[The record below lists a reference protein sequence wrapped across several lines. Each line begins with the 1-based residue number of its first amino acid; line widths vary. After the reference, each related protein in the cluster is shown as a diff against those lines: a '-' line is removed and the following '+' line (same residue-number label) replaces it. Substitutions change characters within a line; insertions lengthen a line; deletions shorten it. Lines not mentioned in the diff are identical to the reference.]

1 MTPRIPHRPVD
12 PVMLFFDLVY
22 VFLITEL
29 SGVVRAEPGWRGLA
43 RAAVLLALVYWQWVL
58 VTIQSSF
65 RDASTGKHRFVV
77 MLLMLIA
84 MVSAVALPRTFGD
97 RALPF
102 AATCWGSRLVITF
115 LLAHDENSRAFRM
128 DLDSS
133 LVQGPL
139 LVGGALLGGAGQA
152 VLWAAAALWEVTGPF
167 RHVRAMSAQ
176 RYDVGNIV
184 ERFSLLII
192 VALGETIVSIVTP
205 QAELERLSWSG
216 LGALA
221 AAFVLVGGI
230 WWAYFHHSY
239 DLIEHYIGH
248 ARTPFL
254 AVRTLLAYGHLV
266 LAAGLIALAV
276 GLHHV
281 MAEPL
286 HRVPAEP
293 AALLCGGVIVFFAM
307 FAVIRLRN
315 ARRVYRSRFAAC
327 LLCLLLIPVGTRVS
341 GTALV
346 GLLALVITAGCVW
359 ETLAP
364 ASAGVP
370 GREELADVAAR
381 A

>member
-58 VTIQSSF
+58 VTVQSSL
-65 RDASTGKHRFVV
+65 RDASTSRHRVVV

-115 LLAHDENSRAFRM
+115 LLARDENSRAFRM
-128 DLDSS
+128 DLASS

-139 LVGGALLGGAGQA
+139 LVGGALLGGAGQEA
-152 VLWAAAALWEVTGPF
+152 ILWAAAALWEVTGPF

-216 LGALA
+216 
-221 AAFVLVGGI
+221 
-230 WWAYFHHSY
+230 
-239 DLIEHYIGH
+239 
-248 ARTPFL
+248 R
-254 AVRTLLAYGHLV
+254 
-266 LAAGLIALAV
+266 
-276 GLHHV
+276 
-281 MAEPL
+281 
-286 HRVPAEP
+286 
-293 AALLCGGVIVFFAM
+293 
-307 FAVIRLRN
+307 
-315 ARRVYRSRFAAC
+315 
-327 LLCLLLIPVGTRVS
+327 
-341 GTALV
+341 
-346 GLLALVITAGCVW
+346 
-359 ETLAP
+359 AP
-364 ASAGVP
+364 SQRP
-370 GREELADVAAR
+370 SSW
-381 A
+381 